1 MLGCWYATGR
11 PDKLKAS
18 KRRENAYDIRREAAI
33 PPAESRHEPGRAG
46 RAPAGEPAGRQ
57 AVSKW
62 ERDETMPETDKVV
75 ALADIFGV
83 TTDYLLRL
91 QPEQTE
97 PEEKQP
103 PPQERKD
110 WVERFLAFSKRKWYL
125 LGWVLIAWGVLD
137 LVQLALFYL
146 AYRGMLGG
154 FTGLIGWDMAE
165 MGGVNLLDVFP
176 AGVLLFPALY
186 AAVKI
191 AAGVLVLYFGK
202 RHVQKKREEEMQ

>member
-1 MLGCWYATGR
+1 MTFGE
-11 PDKLKAS
+11 KLQS
-18 KRRENAYDIRREAAI
+18 LRQ
-33 PPAESRHEPGRAG
+33 RAG
-46 RAPAGEPAGRQ
+46 MSQDALAERLQVSRQ
-57 AVSKW
+57 AVSRW

-83 TTDYLLRL
+83 TTDY
-91 QPEQTE
+91 
-97 PEEKQP
+97 
-103 PPQERKD
+103 PQERKD

>member
-33 PPAESRHEPGRAG
+33 PPAESR
-46 RAPAGEPAGRQ
+46 Q
-57 AVSKW
+57 AVSRW

-97 PEEKQP
+97 PEEKPP

>member
-1 MLGCWYATGR
+1 M
-11 PDKLKAS
+11 
-18 KRRENAYDIRREAAI
+18 
-33 PPAESRHEPGRAG
+33 
-46 RAPAGEPAGRQ
+46 
-57 AVSKW
+57 
-62 ERDETMPETDKVV
+62 
-75 ALADIFGV
+75 
-83 TTDYLLRL
+83 
-91 QPEQTE
+91 
-97 PEEKQP
+97 
-103 PPQERKD
+103 
-110 WVERFLAFSKRKWYL
+110 AFSKRKWYL

-186 AAVKI
+186 AVKI

>member
-33 PPAESRHEPGRAG
+33 PPAESR
-46 RAPAGEPAGRQ
+46 Q
-57 AVSKW
+57 AVSRW

-91 QPEQTE
+91 QLEQTK

-146 AYRGMLGG
+146 AYRGMPVSYTHL
-154 FTGLIGWDMAE
+154 TL
-165 MGGVNLLDVFP
+165 P
-176 AGVLLFPALY
+176 T
-186 AAVKI
+186 I
-191 AAGVLVLYFGK
+191 A
-202 RHVQKKREEEMQ
+202 